1 MIDIGRLVQQIP
13 THYPFV
19 LLDRVVEHDRS
30 RGLVAVKAV
39 TGSEDFFEGHFP
51 GAPVRPGVL
60 IMECLAQAAGV
71 WLLDKAGDPRRL
83 EVVVVGIDD
92 AKFRRPVVPGDLLR
106 LEVGLLHRR
115 GDLCRFEGVVRVAD
129 SRVAEARLL
138 LQVRESPAALVDA
151 TARVAPGAVLG
162 KGVRIGPYAV
172 VGPEVRIGARSVIDA
187 HAVIEGDT
195 ELGEDNR
202 VFSFASVGRVPQDL
216 KFRGE
221 HSVLR
226 IGHRNVVRE
235 CVTIHVGTRGGGGIT
250 SIGDDN
256 LLMAYAHVAHD
267 CRVGN
272 HTILANGATLAGHVV
287 VEDHATV
294 GAYSGIHQF
303 CRVGRHSFVGGFTV
317 ATKDVLP
324 FSKTVGNRACIYGL
338 NVVGLRRRGF
348 SPETIAAL
356 RQAYRTL
363 LQSRLNTSEA
373 VRHLEAEG
381 AAAVPEVRTL
391 VEFIRTSRRGVV
403 LRRRGRLADDE
414 GEEE

>member
-1 MIDIGRLVQQIP
+1 MMNINEIIQILPHRYPMLLV
-13 THYPFV
+13 
-19 LLDRVVEHDRS
+19 DRILELEPGKRIV
-30 RGLVAVKAV
+30 GLKNV
-39 TGSEDFFEGHFP
+39 TANEQFFQGHFP
-51 GAPVRPGVL
+51 GAPVMPGVL

-115 GDLCRFEGVVRVAD
+115 GDLCRFEGVVRVGEN
-129 SRVAEARLL
+129 RVAEARLL
-138 LQVRESPAALVDA
+138 LQVRESPATLVDA

-162 KGVRIGPYAV
+162 EGVRIGPYAV

-195 ELGEDNR
+195 ELGEDNH

-221 HSVLR
+221 HSILR
-226 IGHRNVVRE
+226 IGHRNTVRE

-272 HTILANGATLAGHVV
+272 HTILANGATLAGHVA
-287 VEDHATV
+287 VEDYATV

-338 NVVGLRRRGF
+338 NLVGLRRRGF
-348 SPETIAAL
+348 PAETIAAL
-356 RQAYRTL
+356 RQAFRTL
-363 LQSRLNTSEA
+363 LQSRLNTTEA
-373 VRHLEAEG
+373 VRHLAAEG
-381 AAAVPEVRTL
+381 AAAAPEVRTL
-391 VEFIRTSRRGVV
+391 VEFIRSSQRGVV
-403 LRRRGRLADDE
+403 LKRRGRLSDDE
-414 GEEE
+414 GDEE